1 MRRWKRRWKSLD
13 PKKKILDLIGLA
25 MKAGKVKSGE
35 FSTEQSVK
43 KGRACLVIVAED
55 ASENTKKMFRDMCRY
70 HHVESFCFSSKIVL
84 GHACGKEMRSSLA
97 VEDEG
102 LAKAIE
108 RQMTMNGGSEV

>member
-1 MRRWKRRWKSLD
+1 MD
-13 PKKKILDLIGLA
+13 PKQKILNLISLA
-25 MKAGKVKSGE
+25 TKAGKVKSGE

-84 GHACGKEMRSSLA
+84 GHACGKEMRASLA
-97 VEDEG
+97 VTDES
-102 LAKAIE
+102 LAKALVK
-108 RQMTMNGGSEV
+108 QMNIIGGSGYESK